1 MRQGVAQS
9 GRVLHLECRCRWF
22 ESSHPD
28 QITKEFIMIR
38 YKLFKG
44 HYKNLI
50 QEGIEMYGEDQSSLA
65 WYAKY
70 NWINCSIWAFH
81 NSRTHELDG
90 SYRKK

>member
-1 MRQGVAQS
+1 MK
-9 GRVLHLECRCRWF
+9 HLV
-22 ESSHPD
+22 
-28 QITKEFIMIR
+28 IR

-44 HYKNLI
+44 LYKNLI

>member
-1 MRQGVAQS
+1 
-9 GRVLHLECRCRWF
+9 
-22 ESSHPD
+22 
-28 QITKEFIMIR
+28 MIR

-50 QEGIEMYGEDQSSLA
+50 QEGIEMYGEDQSRLNWRLKFRTVNDA
-65 WYAKY
+65 GLDWFAKY

-90 SYRKK
+90 SYRKR